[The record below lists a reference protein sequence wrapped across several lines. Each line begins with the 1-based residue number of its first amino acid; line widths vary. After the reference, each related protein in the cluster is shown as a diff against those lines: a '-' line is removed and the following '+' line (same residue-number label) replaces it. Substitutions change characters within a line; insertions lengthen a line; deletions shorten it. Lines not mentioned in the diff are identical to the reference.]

1 MAGST
6 SRVGVQDGASP
17 SQLEFSFRSL
27 ALHLRQVRLSTEGFN
42 TPATWTRI
50 TLPLKA
56 GSSRPSV
63 ARPMSH
69 LDSVF
74 FVAAIGFAIA
84 VHERTEVCPKELLAD
99 FRAKESPVLE
109 RVMVVETRVD
119 ASPKNLLEQVARI
132 IEGVCVRRR

>member
-1 MAGST
+1 
-6 SRVGVQDGASP
+6 
-17 SQLEFSFRSL
+17 
-27 ALHLRQVRLSTEGFN
+27 
-42 TPATWTRI
+42 
-50 TLPLKA
+50 
-56 GSSRPSV
+56 
-63 ARPMSH
+63 MSH

-109 RVMVVETRVD
+109 RMMVVETRVD